1 MLDVSREAGVSAAT
15 VSRVLTGSAE
25 VDPRTRKLV
34 LAAVKKLNYRPNLV
48 ARGLRRRSTQVIAL
62 IVTDI
67 ENPFYTAIC
76 RGVEDVARTAGYSVI
91 LCNADRDIRKEREY
105 LRVVADQNASG
116 VIISPASAPKTNIS
130 DLIARG
136 LPVIAVDMALPAA
149 SGSVLVDNKEAGALA
164 TRHLINRGC
173 KRIACITGPRDNS
186 TAQDRLDGYFRAI
199 AAAEQI
205 KDPHLVVYSNYMED
219 GGYEAANRILDQK
232 KRPDGLFVTNNR
244 MAVGALRALQERGVT
259 IPDEV
264 NVIGFDELPWAL
276 ELHPHLSLVRQ
287 PAYRI
292 GREAARL
299 LIDCVV
305 GREHSPHVILEAEL
319 VERDVRT
326 P

>member
-1 MLDVSREAGVSAAT
+1 
-15 VSRVLTGSAE
+15 
-25 VDPRTRKLV
+25 
-34 LAAVKKLNYRPNLV
+34 
-48 ARGLRRRSTQVIAL
+48 
-62 IVTDI
+62 
-67 ENPFYTAIC
+67 
-76 RGVEDVARTAGYSVI
+76 
-91 LCNADRDIRKEREY
+91 
-105 LRVVADQNASG
+105 
-116 VIISPASAPKTNIS
+116 
-130 DLIARG
+130 
-136 LPVIAVDMALPAA
+136 
-149 SGSVLVDNKEAGALA
+149 
-164 TRHLINRGC
+164 
-173 KRIACITGPRDNS
+173 
-186 TAQDRLDGYFRAI
+186 
-199 AAAEQI
+199 
-205 KDPHLVVYSNYMED
+205 MED

-276 ELHPHLSLVRQ
+276 QLHPHLSLVRQ